1 MPCLKFIWPAI
12 KITQKKKA
20 HAWWKN
26 QHAAVCCGLCDEEQP
41 LLTNKTKQKNL
52 YWEPAEKQRFIC
64 FD

>member
-1 MPCLKFIWPAI
+1 MSQVHLAGNQNN
-12 KITQKKKA
+12 TEKKA